1 VEIFLNLK
9 KLNIEWGSCFGKQ
22 KDDKGDLVDSMA
34 FSKGDL
40 EKLDSRIKNIV
51 EQPVEQVEVSSD
63 LPPTIEDLE
72 DNNKTYAIVAAILFI
87 DIRKS
92 TLLTENSQVKSMV
105 KIYRAFMRM
114 AVGCVRKNGGVTRQF
129 LGDRIMGVFI
139 DSVDDKGAV
148 IERATDKA
156 INAARSLQTA
166 VDYSLNKHLKA
177 KVNGKVI
184 ECGIGIDYGKVLVT
198 QVGMY
203 GVEQD
208 EDKENEVDCVWV
220 GNTTNHASKYSD
232 LAAGGEIFIS
242 KNVYDQLSD
251 DTKEVWVPIA
261 KCKGTKLFQGY
272 ITRDYYLDYAE
283 ELGVPTKIEEENPE
297 ETDTANQLLV
307 AVKEFE
313 RLQNALIQR
322 EKELAVFED
331 RLKRENQNLLK
342 QYNIEKTAR
351 IEAQQ
356 ELNNAKNELQEVI
369 ESFFK
374 FSCDIINFAHCKT
387 QYIHYITEDFWN
399 EIITTCF
406 EVGKKLHYTE
416 KEIKSKL
423 DCALIDMYSYYKKY
437 EKAYDV
443 IVIMA
448 EVNPVW
454 IKLDGATLK
463 WAKENYVLHRLQNA
477 IERRLVNYTIANEHR
492 DSFIAAL
499 NEVKKMRG
507 V

>member
-1 VEIFLNLK
+1 MN
-9 KLNIEWGSCFGKQ
+9 
-22 KDDKGDLVDSMA
+22 SMA
-34 FSKGDL
+34 FSKSDL
-40 EKLDSRIKNIV
+40 EILDSRIRNII
-51 EQPVEQVEVSSD
+51 EQPVEQIEVTSD
-63 LPPTIEDLE
+63 LPPTIKDLE
-72 DNNKTYAIVAAILFI
+72 NNNKTYSIVAAILFI

-92 TLLTENSQVKSMV
+92 TFLTENSQTKSMV

-129 LGDRIMGVFI
+129 LGDRIMGVFV
-139 DSVDDKGAV
+139 DSVDDKGVV

-166 VDYSLNKHLKA
+166 IDYSLNKHLKA

-208 EDKENEVDCVWV
+208 EDKEDEVDCVWV
-220 GNTTNHASKYSD
+220 GNITNHASKYSD

-242 KNVYDQLSD
+242 ENVYNQLSD
-251 DTKEVWVPIA
+251 DTKEVWIPVA
-261 KCKGTKLFQGY
+261 KCKGSKLFQGY
-272 ITRDYYLDYAE
+272 ITQDYYLDYAE
-283 ELGVPTKIEEENPE
+283 ELGKPTKVEQENLN
-297 ETDTANQLLV
+297 ETDTANQLLII
-307 AVKEFE
+307 VKEVE
-313 RLQNALIQR
+313 RLQSDLIQR
-322 EKELAVFED
+322 ERELAVLED

-342 QYNIEKTAR
+342 QYNTEKIAR

-356 ELNNAKNELQEVI
+356 ELNSAKNELQEI
-369 ESFFK
+369 MELFFE
-374 FSCDIINFAHCKT
+374 FSCAIINFAHCKT
-387 QYIHYITEDFWN
+387 QYIHYVTEGVWD

-406 EVGKKLHYTE
+406 EVGQKLHYSE
-416 KEIKSKL
+416 EDIMRKL
-423 DCALIDMYSYYKKY
+423 DCALIDIYSYYKKY

-448 EVNPVW
+448 EINSVW
-454 IKLDGATLK
+454 VKLDDATLG

-477 IERRLVNYTIANEHR
+477 IERRLINYTISNEHR
-492 DSFIAAL
+492 DGFVAAL
-499 NEVKKMRG
+499 SKVQKMRG